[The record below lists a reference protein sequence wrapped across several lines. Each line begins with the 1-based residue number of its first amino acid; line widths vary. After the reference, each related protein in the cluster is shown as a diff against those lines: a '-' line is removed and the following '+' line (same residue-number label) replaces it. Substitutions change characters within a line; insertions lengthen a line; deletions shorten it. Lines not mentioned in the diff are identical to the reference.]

1 MGFYEDHVIPHLVNL
16 SMRNRLLTPYRQRL
30 LSEAQGHVLE
40 IGIGSG
46 LNLPFYSAE
55 TSEILGLE
63 PHPKLLAMAR
73 REKSRIPMTAV
84 EGSAESIPL
93 EDSCIDTVVT
103 TWTLCTIPDVTRA
116 LREMRRVLKPSGR
129 VLFVEHGTA
138 PDESVRRWQSRLPPV
153 WKRIA
158 GGCHLDRPIRN
169 LLEDA
174 GFEITHLETGYMRGP
189 KPMTFIYEGAARP
202 V

>member
-73 REKSRIPMTAV
+73 RVTS
-84 EGSAESIPL
+84 
-93 EDSCIDTVVT
+93 VV
-103 TWTLCTIPDVTRA
+103 LNRHA
-116 LREMRRVLKPSGR
+116 K
-129 VLFVEHGTA
+129 A
-138 PDESVRRWQSRLPPV
+138 PT
-153 WKRIA
+153 
-158 GGCHLDRPIRN
+158 DRPP
-169 LLEDA
+169 A
-174 GFEITHLETGYMRGP
+174 P
-189 KPMTFIYEGAARP
+189 APAP
-202 V
+202 